1 VTATPLP
8 DSIVLVTVGGLSV
21 DISATPEVTVL
32 AIVLGVGAVL
42 SAPAL
47 PSPASFGR
55 INDAACRASRLAPET
70 GCNDPALD
78 NTHRTDVWVDAT
90 DVKVRKAIASFRFGD
105 HRSGSTPM
113 AGARSTDCPVP

>member
-42 SAPAL
+42 SAAAL

-70 GCNDPALD
+70 GCNDPTLD
-78 NTHRTDVWVDAT
+78 DTQSHGCLGRCD
-90 DVKVRKAIASFRFGD
+90 
-105 HRSGSTPM
+105 
-113 AGARSTDCPVP
+113 